1 MDRRARVEIQ
11 PLTARL
17 NDQLAELALAPLAA
31 SVLGLFG
38 LGLATVGMFGV
49 FGYVVRQRTREIGI
63 RIALGA
69 RSSEIIRLVLTGSS
83 RPVIVGLV
91 VGILGALGA
100 SQVLRSELYG
110 VSPLDPLTY
119 GGVAL
124 LLSTAAM
131 AASYLPARR
140 AARLNPTQALRE

>member
-1 MDRRARVEIQ
+1 
-11 PLTARL
+11 
-17 NDQLAELALAPLAA
+17 
-31 SVLGLFG
+31 VLGLFG

-83 RPVIVGLV
+83 RPVIVGLI

-124 LLSTAAM
+124 LLSAAAM